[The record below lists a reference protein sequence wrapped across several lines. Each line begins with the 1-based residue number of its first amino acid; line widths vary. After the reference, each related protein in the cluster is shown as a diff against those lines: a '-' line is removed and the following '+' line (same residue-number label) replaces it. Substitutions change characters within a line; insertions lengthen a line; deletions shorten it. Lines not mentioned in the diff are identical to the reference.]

1 MHSTFGRTAAALSA
15 DRSKAAAVS
24 LAVAVAVLAAWAAW
38 LIFARV
44 PLYEVSASA
53 RLEAERAP
61 HPLQAPIDGLL
72 VESFLE
78 PGRRVKADDVL
89 VRIEAETQKAT
100 RREAETRLTALERE
114 ARARSA
120 ELALLENAAADERA
134 AAQAALAAARA
145 RLRESEAPADYL
157 RGEAGRLTQ
166 LSDEGVI
173 APRDAMRGVSEAE
186 RQAAAAAN
194 ARAAVEQLGRDESV
208 KERERSAQRQR
219 LLADLERLDGE
230 ARAVRESL
238 GRLDIEVDR
247 RLVRA
252 PIDGIVAEAAEL
264 RPGAFVAAGQT
275 LGVVVPDGRLVL
287 IARLPPTAL
296 GRVAAGQP
304 ARLRLT
310 GFPAAQY
317 GTLAAHVAR
326 VSGEVREGT
335 IRVELSLD
343 APERS
348 RVPLRHGLPAEVEIE
363 VERLSPAALLLRLAG
378 QALDAP
384 RAGRSG
390 ISGSGP

>member
-1 MHSTFGRTAAALSA
+1 MHPTFGRTAAALAA
-15 DRSKAAAVS
+15 DRSRAAAVS
-24 LAVAVAVLAAWAAW
+24 LALAVAVLAAWGAW
-38 LIFARV
+38 LVFARV

-72 VESFLE
+72 VESSLA
-78 PGRRVKADDVL
+78 PGRRVEANDVL
-89 VRIEAETQKAT
+89 VRIEAGTQRAT
-100 RREAETRLTALERE
+100 KREAETRLDSLERE

-120 ELALLENAAADERA
+120 ELALLESAAAEERA
-134 AAQAALAAARA
+134 AARAALDAARA
-145 RLRESEAPADYL
+145 RLREFEAPAGYL
-157 RGEAGRLTQ
+157 RDEAGRLKQ
-166 LSDEGVI
+166 LSKEGLI
-173 APRDAMRGVSEAE
+173 APRDATRGVSEAE
-186 RQAAAAAN
+186 RQTAAAAS
-194 ARAAVEQLGRDESV
+194 ARAAVEQLGRNESV
-208 KERERSAQRQR
+208 KERERGAQRQR

-230 ARAVRESL
+230 SRAVRESL
-238 GRLDIEVDR
+238 GRLEIEVDR

-252 PIDGIVAEAAEL
+252 PIAGIVAEAAEL
-264 RPGAFVAAGQT
+264 RPGAFVATGQT
-275 LGVVVPDGRLVL
+275 LGVIVPDGRLVL
-287 IARLPPTAL
+287 VARLPPAAL

-304 ARLRLT
+304 ARLRLA
-310 GFPAAQY
+310 GFPATQY

-378 QALDAP
+378 GALDAP

-390 ISGSGP
+390 SPP

>member
-1 MHSTFGRTAAALSA
+1 MNQTFGRTAAALSA
-15 DRSKAAAVS
+15 DRSREAAIS
-24 LAVAVAVLAAWAAW
+24 LAIAVIVLAAWASW
-38 LIFARV
+38 MVFARV

-53 RLEAERAP
+53 RLEAARAP

-72 VESFLE
+72 IESTLE
-78 PGRRVKADDVL
+78 PGRRVEADDVL
-89 VRIEAETQKAT
+89 VRIEAETQRAT
-100 RREAETRLTALERE
+100 KREAETRLTALERE

-120 ELALLENAAADERA
+120 ELALLESAATEERA
-134 AAQAALAAARA
+134 AARAALDAARA
-145 RLRESEAPADYL
+145 RLRETEAPEGYL

-166 LSDEGVI
+166 LSDQGLV
-173 APRDAMRGVSEAE
+173 APRDALRGVSEAE
-186 RQAAAAAN
+186 RQAAVAAS
-194 ARAAVEQLGRDESV
+194 ARAAVEQLGRDERV
-208 KERERSAQRQR
+208 KERERSAQRQS
-219 LLADLERLDGE
+219 LLAELERLDGE
-230 ARAVRESL
+230 TRTVRESL
-238 GRLDIEVDR
+238 SRLEIEVDR

-252 PIDGIVAEAAEL
+252 PIAGTVAEAAEL
-264 RPGAFVAAGQT
+264 RPGAFVSAGQT

-287 IARLPPTAL
+287 VARLPPAAL

-335 IRVELSLD
+335 IRVDLALD
-343 APERS
+343 DPDRS

-363 VERLSPAALLLRLAG
+363 VEQLSPAALLLRLAG
-378 QALDAP
+378 SALDAP

-390 ISGSGP
+390 NAP

>member
-1 MHSTFGRTAAALSA
+1 MHPTFGRTAAALSA
-15 DRSKAAAVS
+15 DRLKEAAVS
-24 LAVAVAVLAAWAAW
+24 LVVAVAVLASWVGW
-38 LIFARV
+38 MVFARV

-61 HPLQAPIDGLL
+61 HPLQAPIDGVL
-72 VESFLE
+72 VGSALE
-78 PGRRVKADDVL
+78 PGRRVQADDVL
-89 VRIEAETQKAT
+89 VRIESETQKASQ
-100 RREAETRLTALERE
+100 REAETRLAALERE

-120 ELALLENAAADERA
+120 ELALLESAAAEERA
-134 AAQAALAAARA
+134 AARAALDAARA
-145 RLRESEAPADYL
+145 RQRETEAPAEYL
-157 RGEAGRLTQ
+157 RSEAGRLTN
-166 LSDEGVI
+166 LSGEGLV
-173 APRDAMRGVSEAE
+173 APRDALRGVSEAE
-186 RQAAAAAN
+186 RQTAAAAS
-194 ARAAVEQLGRDESV
+194 ARAAVEQLGRDEGV
-208 KERERSAQRQR
+208 KERERDAQRQR

-230 ARAVRESL
+230 AGAAREAL
-238 GRLDIEVDR
+238 GRLGLEVDR

-252 PIDGIVAEAAEL
+252 PIDGTVAEAAEL
-264 RPGAFVAAGQT
+264 RPGAFVTAGQT

-287 IARLPPTAL
+287 VARLPPTAL

-304 ARLRLT
+304 ARLRLA

-317 GTLAAHVAR
+317 GTLAAHVSR

-343 APERS
+343 SPERS

-378 QALDAP
+378 SALDAP

-390 ISGSGP
+390 SAP

>member
-1 MHSTFGRTAAALSA
+1 MNQTFGRTAAALAA
-15 DRSKAAAVS
+15 DRSREAAIS
-24 LAVAVAVLAAWAAW
+24 LALAVAVLAAWAAW
-38 LIFARV
+38 LVFARV

-61 HPLQAPIDGLL
+61 HPLQAPIDGRL

-78 PGRRVKADDVL
+78 PGRRVETDDVL

-100 RREAETRLTALERE
+100 KREAETRLTALERE

-120 ELALLENAAADERA
+120 ELALLESAAAEERA
-134 AAQAALAAARA
+134 AAQAALDAARA
-145 RLRESEAPADYL
+145 RLRESEAPASYL
-157 RGEAGRLTQ
+157 RDEAGRLTQ
-166 LSDEGVI
+166 LSDQGLV
-173 APRDAMRGVSEAE
+173 APRDAMRGASEAE
-186 RQAAAAAN
+186 RQTAAAAS

-208 KERERSAQRQR
+208 KERERGAERQR

-230 ARAVRESL
+230 IGTVRESL
-238 GRLDIEVDR
+238 GRLELEVDR

-252 PIDGIVAEAAEL
+252 PIAGIVAEAAEL
-264 RPGAFVAAGQT
+264 RPGAFVSAGQS
-275 LGVVVPDGRLVL
+275 LGVVVPDGQLVL
-287 IARLPPTAL
+287 VAQLPPAAL

-335 IRVELSLD
+335 IRVELALD

-348 RVPLRHGLPAEVEIE
+348 PVPLRHGLPAEVEIE

-378 QALDAP
+378 SALDAP

-390 ISGSGP
+390 SAP

>member
-1 MHSTFGRTAAALSA
+1 MNQTFGRTAAALSA
-15 DRSKAAAVS
+15 DRSRQAAVS
-24 LAVAVAVLAAWAAW
+24 LALAVAVLAAWAAW
-38 LIFARV
+38 LVFARV

-53 RLEAERAP
+53 RLEAARAP
-61 HPLQAPIDGLL
+61 HPLQAPIDGRL
-72 VESFLE
+72 VESVLE
-78 PGRRVKADDVL
+78 PGRRVETDDIL
-89 VRIEAETQKAT
+89 VRIEAETQRAT
-100 RREAETRLTALERE
+100 KREAEIRLTALERE

-120 ELALLENAAADERA
+120 EVALLDSAAAEERA
-134 AAQAALAAARA
+134 AARAALDAARA
-145 RLRESEAPADYL
+145 RLRESEAPASYL
-157 RGEAGRLTQ
+157 RDEAGRLTQ
-166 LSDEGVI
+166 LSDQGLV
-173 APRDAMRGVSEAE
+173 APRDARRGVSEAE
-186 RQAAAAAN
+186 RQTAAAAS

-208 KERERSAQRQR
+208 KEMERSAQRQR

-230 ARAVRESL
+230 IGVVRGSL
-238 GRLDIEVDR
+238 GRLELEVDR

-252 PIDGIVAEAAEL
+252 PIAGIVAEAAEL
-264 RPGAFVAAGQT
+264 RPGAFVSAGQT

-287 IARLPPTAL
+287 VARLPPAAL

-304 ARLRLT
+304 ARLRLA

-378 QALDAP
+378 SALDAP

-390 ISGSGP
+390 STP